1 VTNIVCPWC
10 EVELELNVEEQLT
23 EQTCTSC
30 LTSWSYADVERDEFA
45 SAA

>member
-10 EVELELNVEEQLT
+10 EAELEFQVEEQLT

-30 LTSWSYADVERDEFA
+30 LTSWSYAEAEPDEL
-45 SAA
+45 AAAA